1 MNDSPTAY
9 KMSDAYPTYSYIQR
23 VQGEL
28 QTTRAPGPQTGV
40 NFFPIAEGIN
50 RPASTI
56 TFNAPQVAQN
66 LFLCADAYI
75 KVKLRVRRY
84 KIDNVTDIASVSDG
98 NWWLDRAPMKPGMVI
113 ANSLTRADV
122 RLNQHTISYKDL
134 RYVQKNINVQSFGKE
149 FIETRLS
156 TSGAK
161 YWDNVGQLSFT
172 GECSNN
178 VSDFL
183 SPVIGVL
190 DYSTNLGVDNGYNS
204 SCDKW
209 NSFPGDTTADPLTV
223 GTRVIEIVEPLG
235 IGPFKPRNQEGFG
248 NSVYHGLSD
257 LIPYVNQV
265 GVKLVLENY
274 TANMV
279 EPYFMNIAENDP
291 AAPPY
296 RGIYLDDGIESA
308 ELVLKWVR
316 PREELILQIPK
327 QLYIPSWQ
335 VDHREFQLNVFPE
348 SIGGYSPLI
357 NNAEAPGLDFPGFP
371 NTGTKFTF
379 ENIHTHQ
386 IPSQIMMWATVDK
399 DDPESYMASPINVW
413 NSPITTIFLSTEQN
427 NQTAFESNC
436 ALREINVRTNALGG
450 TDIWNQSFNED
461 EQYKYTTEACHP
473 DFPWSN
479 NKWNGYVLNLHNP
492 GGGIP
497 TLQNYY
503 ATKGYNFMVLDTDDL
518 KQYNITNQ
526 KTGKLVRDQ
535 VWNFSGRFSPK
546 DGFMDN
552 TGYTVLSYDGLGPV
566 PETRNSRRR
575 YKFHVAFLYNNY
587 RINLG
592 SDGVVS
598 SDFVSKFY

>member
-1 MNDSPTAY
+1 MNDRPTAY
-9 KMSDAYPTYSYIQR
+9 KMSDPFPTYTYIQR

-50 RPASTI
+50 RPPSTI

-84 KIDNVTDIASVSDG
+84 KIDNVTDIASVEG
-98 NWWLDRAPMKPGMVI
+98 ENWWLDRTPMKPGMVI
-113 ANSLTRADV
+113 ANSLTNASI

-183 SPVIGVL
+183 SPLVVE
-190 DYSTNLGVDNGYNS
+190 DYSTNLGVDNGYSS

-209 NSFPGDTTADPLTV
+209 NSFPGEATADPLTV
-223 GTRVIEIVEPLG
+223 GTRIIEIVEPLG
-235 IGPFKPRNQEGFG
+235 IGPFKPRNQEGYG

-279 EPYFMNIAENDP
+279 EPYFMNIARFAPEN
-291 AAPPY
+291 PY
-296 RGIYLDDGIESA
+296 RAVYLDDGIVSA

-335 VDHREFQLNVFPE
+335 VDHREFRLNNNPE
-348 SIGGYSPLI
+348 DLGGYSRLTSNSGDQQQLLI
-357 NNAEAPGLDFPGFP
+357 PGFP
-371 NTGTKFTF
+371 NSQNTF
-379 ENIHTHQ
+379 SIENIHTRQ
-386 IPSQIMMWATVDK
+386 IPSQVMLWATVDK
-399 DDPESYMASPINVW
+399 DDTESYMASPINVW
-413 NSPITTIFLSTEQN
+413 NTPLSVLLLSTEQN

-436 ALREINVRTNALGG
+436 AFLELNVRTNALGG
-450 TDIWNQSFNED
+450 TDIWDESYNED

-492 GGGIP
+492 GGGVP
-497 TLQNYY
+497 PFQNYY

-535 VWNFSGRFSPK
+535 VWNFSGRISPR
-546 DGFMDN
+546 DGLMEN
-552 TGYTVLSYDGLGPV
+552 TGYTIRSYDGLGPV
-566 PETRNSRRR
+566 NESRNSQRR

-592 SDGVVS
+592 YDGVVS